1 MVRTMILYVVLA
13 AALTV
18 GMTGCKNDDAPT
30 VAEEKPAP
38 APVYNHWKLEVDPYT
53 YQDYCAAVVTLTKAG
68 EPVVLKE
75 YEVAAFNGNGK
86 CAGVAADNE
95 GASAI
100 ICIFGLESDTYT
112 FRLWDCVYA
121 KEREVTAE
129 FEFDTT
135 EAAPQVRLSF
145 RE

>member
-1 MVRTMILYVVLA
+1 M
-13 AALTV
+13 
-18 GMTGCKNDDAPT
+18 
-30 VAEEKPAP
+30 
-38 APVYNHWKLEVDPYT
+38 
-53 YQDYCAAVVTLTKAG
+53 
-68 EPVVLKE
+68 
-75 YEVAAFNGNGK
+75 
-86 CAGVAADNE
+86 AADNE